1 MGIPMARLAERGARV
16 KLIGF
21 TALLWSG
28 ATAAC
33 GMTSHF
39 WHLLLA
45 RMGVGIGEAGFLPS
59 VMSLLSDYFPPHRR
73 ASAYSVIVMA
83 VPLGSVLGASVGAWI
98 AQAYGWRMRSEER
111 RVGKECVRTCITRW
125 APY

>member
-1 MGIPMARLAERGARV
+1 
-16 KLIGF
+16 
-21 TALLWSG
+21 
-28 ATAAC
+28 
-33 GMTSHF
+33 MTSHF

-98 AQAYGWRMRSEER
+98 AQAYGWRMTFLILGVIGIPVAMLAWFCLPERSEEHTSELQSLMR
-111 RVGKECVRTCITRW
+111 
-125 APY
+125 